1 MIRITFLGTSAGIP
15 SFTRNHPSIA
25 IEYFG
30 KDYFLYLFDCGEN
43 TQLQLMKAGI
53 SFMKIDSIFIT
64 HWHADHFAGLIP
76 LIQTM
81 NMEGR
86 EKELKIFAPEASKYL
101 YHILSLYAYKPK
113 FKIIPIDVNLSS
125 EPIKIFENKFIE
137 IYSIEVKHS
146 VKSVAYAFKEKDKY
160 SIDENKLEKLNLK
173 KGSWLEEIK
182 EKGFYKFKDGREIK
196 IEEIANFKKGIK
208 VTYSGDCIYDEN
220 LIKLA
225 KDSKILIHEATYLEE
240 DKDIEKLH
248 SSVLDAAKIAKLSNV
263 ELLVLTHLSRRY
275 QSKEDLE
282 KILNEAKSIFP
293 NTIIAEDFLSIEIL
307 RENIKIFKKV

>member
-53 SFMKIDSIFIT
+53 SFMKIDAIFIT

-86 EKELKIFAPEASKYL
+86 GEELKIFAPDAEKYL
-101 YHILSLYAYKPK
+101 YHIQSLYAYKPK
-113 FKIIPIDVNLSS
+113 FEIVPINVELSEES
-125 EPIKIFENKFIE
+125 IKIYENEFLE
-137 IYSIEVKHS
+137 FYSIAIKHT
-146 VKSVAYAFKEKDKY
+146 VKSVAFALKEKDKF
-160 SIDENKLEKLNLK
+160 SIDEKKLEGLNLK
-173 KGSWLEEIK
+173 RGRWLEEIK
-182 EKGFYKFKDGREIK
+182 KKGFYKFKDGREIK
-196 IEEIANFKKGIK
+196 LEDIAFLKKGVKI
-208 VTYSGDCIYDEN
+208 TYSGDCVYDEN
-220 LIKLA
+220 LVKLA
-225 KDSKILIHEATYLEE
+225 KDSKVLIHEATYLEE
-240 DKDIEKLH
+240 DKEVEKFH
-248 SSVLDAAKIAKLSNV
+248 SSSLDAAKIAKLSNV

-293 NTIIAEDFLSIEIL
+293 NTIVAEDFLTIEIL
-307 RENIKIFKKV
+307 RDSIKIFKRV